1 MKNAATNEIGLTAT
15 NDQPGEHTTN
25 NLIRRQIAEEM
36 KATVIAKAAVAG
48 LAVYERADG
57 SFVVST
63 WGYIKPLADLAAVMR
78 MVRQIGGA
86 A

>member
-1 MKNAATNEIGLTAT
+1 MLDAVHAGQPAGGLTLHHVLLE
-15 NDQPGEHTTN
+15 Q
-25 NLIRRQIAEEM
+25 
-36 KATVIAKAAVAG
+36 AALAG

-78 MVRQIGGA
+78 MVRRIGGA